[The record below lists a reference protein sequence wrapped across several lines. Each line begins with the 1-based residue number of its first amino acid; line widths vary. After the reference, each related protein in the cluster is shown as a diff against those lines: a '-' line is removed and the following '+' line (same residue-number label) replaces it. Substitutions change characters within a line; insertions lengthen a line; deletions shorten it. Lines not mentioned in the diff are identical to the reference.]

1 VSLLDDLKKVAAVVD
16 PQFQVSDQ
24 EIRGVLSA
32 LVYFTEHGDK
42 LLQAADKGLT
52 EVTSLLAPPAAEP
65 VTPPAAPADVTAP
78 AAPTTDA
85 ELEAQITDLQT
96 QLAARQATAQQTV
109 SVHEPGVP
117 ADTPP
122 EPA

>member
-52 EVTSLLAPPAAEP
+52 EVTSLLSPAAEP

-78 AAPTTDA
+78 VAPTTDA
-85 ELEAQITDLQT
+85 ELEAQISDLQT

-109 SVHEPGVP
+109 SVHEPGAP